1 MTQGTYLFDIAS
13 ALYDKM
19 VQGAEGFGLAKVFYG
34 DQELIPD
41 YPTVAIEPVFTQRE
55 LTGAGG
61 RGFTD
66 NIFEIYVFIYF
77 GQIGDVQKS
86 RQDTDALSKDIQ
98 QYLNQD
104 VTLGGVVIDGSVT
117 VEESGQM
124 RKGAQLQVTR
134 LTWRGMTKTQRGA

>member
-1 MTQGTYLFDIAS
+1 VTQGTYLYDIAT
-13 ALYDKM
+13 ALYEKM
-19 VQGAEGFGLAKVFYG
+19 KQGAEGFGLAAVFYG
-34 DQELIPD
+34 DQDLIPE
-41 YPTVAIEPVFTQRE
+41 YPACAIEPVFTQRE

-66 NIFEIYVFIYF
+66 NLFEVYVFLYF
-77 GQIGDVQKS
+77 GQVGDVQKS
-86 RQDTDALSKDIQ
+86 RQDTDAFSKEVQ

-104 VTLGGVVIDGSVT
+104 VTLGGAVIDGSVA